1 MSGIANST
9 QPVAMTARGY
19 DKERLEW
26 LKNAK
31 CSADVGRTKA
41 LDHHRNCKEQKHV
54 FKVRAKPPHNVST
67 VRGV

>member
-54 FKVRAKPPHNVST
+54 FKVRVKPPPYPP
-67 VRGV
+67 